1 MPTKSEVVFQRA
13 LHFRQLVSEIN
24 IKHYAQGQ
32 FSDIVHEIF
41 SDTFKDEMR
50 TIYDSSGKTLD
61 EDHEYNQ
68 PELNGEDERRG
79 ERDRRDDYNDN
90 CNPMTR

>member
-1 MPTKSEVVFQRA
+1 MPTKSEVVYQRA
-13 LHFRQLVSEIN
+13 LQFRQLVSEVS

-41 SDTFKDEMR
+41 SDIFKDEIEAD
-50 TIYDSSGKTLD
+50 TW
-61 EDHEYNQ
+61 
-68 PELNGEDERRG
+68 NGEDERRG